1 MLILG
6 GILVATPAI
15 GFVSNCLLCKLFPMW
30 GNYITLVLAAGA
42 GTTLARCI
50 AQESD
55 GSRKTEIDNSL
66 RLLFGSAFGFIV
78 TFLLSLPVCIKIGI
92 AIVVKIVGLL
102 VSYSDT

>member
-6 GILVATPAI
+6 GILVVTPAI

-30 GNYITLVLAAGA
+30 GNYITLA
-42 GTTLARCI
+42 LARCI
-50 AQESD
+50 TQESD
-55 GSRKTEIDNSL
+55 GSRKTEIDSAL
-66 RLLFGSAFGFIV
+66 RLFFGSAFGFIV